1 MATVFDV
8 LARFRADT
16 TDYTRN
22 VHQAAN
28 ATNQFNVTTQNAGR
42 GMSGMFGMVAGRVGM
57 LGTAIVGLTQT
68 AGMMGIRTAQANEQ
82 AAIGFKVM
90 LGSAAKAKE
99 FMDDL
104 IEFSAKTPFEL
115 PQLRSAASAL
125 LSTGVEAKRII
136 PIMTVLGDATSAKGY
151 GADAIQRAVYALQ
164 QMSTAGRATGQDM
177 MQLTQA
183 GIPVWEALAASMGK
197 SIPEIKKLGEQG
209 KISAEDVMKAIETGA
224 GAGLQKVKGMM
235 DEQSK
240 TLTGLISTFKDTL
253 GQSLGKMME
262 PAVASIKEALPGIT
276 SMMDAFLQSVAPTI
290 NSVVGTTLS
299 SLVGLLP
306 ALQPLVLG
314 FGQLFTGAMQAI
326 APFLPMI
333 VSAMTNLTPIFES
346 LGLLMD
352 EVATTVTPL
361 VSAIF
366 PAFNAVL
373 GTLAGIVGG
382 LTTFIVENK
391 DAIIVMGGAYLA
403 FKGTMM
409 AIAAYGKIIAFFKML
424 TSAEKMATIQ
434 TWLFNSAL
442 YANPIGVLVAAIV
455 GLIAA
460 VVLMYNKF
468 EWFRNGIKTIWNAI
482 VDVVQF
488 AIDLILGYWEWWIN
502 KAIDGINLLIKAWNK
517 LPFKK
522 DIETLDHVN
531 LKLDI
536 TGAKLDKA
544 AKNAYKLGD
553 ALLVA
558 KAAAEGTYES
568 SATRMNELTQL
579 KRTLNL
585 KAGGGGAGAG
595 TTPNPNPTPT
605 GGEGGAVKNP
615 LQGLIDSIKNLTSD
629 KVNKANSLLDGLKQ
643 RADSFRDSIK
653 DAIMAVYSF
662 QTAFAKSRQSV
673 VDYDNALKAVQDAET
688 KVNQALANRDFSGYQ
703 QAVKD
708 YTDASAQLKTASEG
722 KKTFLEALKAQYDQA
737 KDFGV
742 IINRLRAAGLNE
754 AGISQIVQAGA
765 ETGMAIG
772 NELLNGGSAAIGDAN
787 KWYTELVAAANTE
800 ADAAKNQFY
809 AQGLSQGEALVK
821 GITDAAK
828 KLNLKLESKGL
839 SKAQLE
845 KLRKDFSV
853 SVGFSMTALETIATP
868 MAKGGIVRATSG
880 GTLALIGE
888 AGRDEAVIPLPSNGM
903 LGGNT
908 TYHIEVNVGVGDKHE
923 IGREIVNALQ
933 AYEKRS
939 GRLPIRTM

>member
-22 VHQAAN
+22 VHN
-28 ATNQFNVTTQNAGR
+28 ATKATQEFDNRTVQAGR
-42 GMSGMFGMVAGRVGM
+42 GMGGMFSMVGGRVAM
-57 LGTAIVGLTQT
+57 LGTAIIGLTQT

-90 LGSAAKAKE
+90 LGSAEKAKV
-99 FMDDL
+99 FMDEL

-115 PQLRSAASAL
+115 PQLRTAASAL

-136 PIMTVLGDATSAKGY
+136 PIMQVLGDATSAKGY

-183 GIPVWEALAASMGK
+183 GIPVYEALAASMK
-197 SIPEIKKLGEQG
+197 KTIPEIKKMGEQG
-209 KISAEDVMKAIETGA
+209 KLSAEDVMTAIETGA

-240 TLTGLISTFKDTL
+240 TLTGLMSTFKDTL

-276 SMMDAFLQSVAPTI
+276 TMMDEFLKSVAPTI
-290 NSVVGTTLS
+290 NSVVGTTLQ

-306 ALQPLVLG
+306 SMTPLVLG
-314 FGQLFTGAMQAI
+314 FGQLFTGVLQAL
-326 APFLPMI
+326 APFLPM
-333 VSAMTNLTPIFES
+333 VASALTTMTPIFDS
-346 LGLLMD
+346 LGLLIN
-352 EVATTVTPL
+352 EVASTVTPL
-361 VSAIF
+361 VNEVF
-366 PAFNAVL
+366 PVLNAVL
-373 GTLAGIVGG
+373 GMVASALGS
-382 LTTFIVENK
+382 LTAFVVENK
-391 DAIIVMGGAYLA
+391 DAVIVMGGAYLA

-409 AIAAYGKIIAFFKML
+409 AIAGATKIVAFFKLL

-442 YANPIGVLVAAIV
+442 YANPIGLVVAAIA

-460 VVLMYNKF
+460 VVLMWMKF
-468 EWFRNGIKTIWNAI
+468 EWFRNAFKNIWNFI
-482 VDVVQF
+482 VDSVQK
-488 AIDLILGYWEWWIN
+488 AINLILGYWEWWIN
-502 KAIDGINLLIKAWNK
+502 KFIDGINLLIKGWNAIPWNK
-517 LPFKK
+517 KIKP
-522 DIETLDHVN
+522 LDKVN
-531 LKLDI
+531 LQLDI
-536 TGAKLDKA
+536 TRAKVSTIKKGVDSLSGAAQRTGTIINGWGQNLSPEMIKLMNMPRA
-544 AKNAYKLGD
+544 GNR
-553 ALLVA
+553 
-558 KAAAEGTYES
+558 
-568 SATRMNELTQL
+568 ATT
-579 KRTLNL
+579 
-585 KAGGGGAGAG
+585 
-595 TTPNPNPTPT
+595 TTPTPTPTPT
-605 GGEGGAVKNP
+605 GEGTGKNP
-615 LQGLIDSIKNLTSD
+615 LQNLLDSIKSLTSD
-629 KVNKANSLLDGLKQ
+629 KVNKANSLLDGLRQ

-662 QTAFAKSRQSV
+662 QTAFAKSRESV
-673 VDYDNALKAVQDAET
+673 TNYENALKAVQDAET
-688 KVNQALANRDFSGYQ
+688 RVNQALANRDFAGYS

-708 YTDASAQLKTASEG
+708 YTDASANLKTASEG

-742 IINRLRAAGLNE
+742 MINRLRAAGLEE
-754 AGISQIVQAGA
+754 AGISQIIQAGA

-772 NELLNGGSAAIGDAN
+772 KELLDGGTSAIGDAN
-787 KWYTELVAAANTE
+787 KWYTELVSAANTE
-800 ADAAKNQFY
+800 AESAKNQFY

-845 KLRKDFSV
+845 KLKKDFSV
-853 SVGFSMTALETIATP
+853 SVGFSMTALEGIATP

-888 AGRDEAVIPLPSNGM
+888 AGRDEAVIPLPSNGL
-903 LGGNT
+903 LGGGNS
-908 TYHIEVNVGVGDKHE
+908 YHIEVNVGVGDKHE
-923 IGREIVNALQ
+923 IGREIVNILQ

-939 GRLPIRTM
+939 GRVPIRTM

>member
-28 ATNQFNVTTQNAGR
+28 ATHQFDVTTQNAGR
-42 GMSGMFGMVAGRVGM
+42 GMGGAFGMVAGRVAM
-57 LGTAIVGLTQT
+57 LGTAIVGMTQT

-90 LGSAAKAKE
+90 LGSAEKAKV
-99 FMDDL
+99 FMDEL

-235 DEQSK
+235 DEQSM

-276 SMMDAFLQSVAPTI
+276 TMMDAFLKSVAPTI

-314 FGQLFTGAMQAI
+314 FGELFTGAMQAI

-352 EVATTVTPL
+352 ELATTVTPL
-361 VSAIF
+361 VTALF

-373 GTLAGIVGG
+373 ETLAGIVGG

-391 DAIIVMGGAYLA
+391 DAIIVLGGAYLA

-409 AIAAYGKIIAFFKML
+409 AIAGYGKIIAFFKLL

-460 VVLMYNKF
+460 VVLMWVKF
-468 EWFRNGIKTIWNAI
+468 EWFRNGIKTIWNGI
-482 VDVVQF
+482 VSTVQF
-488 AIDLILGYWEWWIN
+488 AINLLLGYWEFWIN
-502 KAIDGINLLIKAWNK
+502 KFIDGVNLIIKGWNK
-517 LPFKK
+517 IPFNK
-522 DIETLDHVN
+522 DIKPLDKVN
-531 LKLDI
+531 LQLDI
-536 TGAKLDKA
+536 TA
-544 AKNAYKLGD
+544 AKVNTIKRGVDSLTG
-553 ALLVA
+553 
-558 KAAAEGTYES
+558 AAEKTGHIINGWGS
-568 SATRMNELTQL
+568 NMSPAMIKLMQATASRAGN
-579 KRTLNL
+579 RTP
-585 KAGGGGAGAG
+585 A
-595 TTPNPNPTPT
+595 TTPTPT
-605 GGEGGAVKNP
+605 PAPTEGTGKNP

-629 KVNKANSLLDGLKQ
+629 RVNKANSLLDGLKQ

-662 QTAFAKSRQSV
+662 QTAFTKSRQSV

-772 NELLNGGSAAIGDAN
+772 NELLNGGSSAIGDAN
-787 KWYTELVAAANTE
+787 RWYTELVAAANTE

-908 TYHIEVNVGVGDKHE
+908 TYHIEVNVGIGDKHE